1 MSMKYHQNIQPL
13 AGLLAGFVLGAGLL
27 VSGMTDPGKVLGFLD
42 IGSNWNPSLMGVLG
56 GAVMVSLLGFSL
68 AKNMKHPWFDSQ
80 FYAPTKKEIDKPLVI
95 GGLMFGI
102 GWGLAGYCPGPALAG
117 LALGNPEAPVF
128 VGAMLLGG
136 VLQNWWATRNQ

>member
-1 MSMKYHQNIQPL
+1 MSTKTPQPLQAL
-13 AGLLAGFVLGAGLL
+13 AGLISGFTLGAGLL
-27 VSGMTDPGKVLGFLD
+27 ISGMSDPGKVLGFLD
-42 IGSNWNPSLMGVLG
+42 IGSQWNPALIGVLG

-68 AKNMKHPWFDSQ
+68 AKKMQHPWLDQQ
-80 FYAPTKKEIDKPLVI
+80 FYAPTKKVIDQPLII

-128 VGAMLLGG
+128 VVAMLVGG
-136 VLQNWWATRNQ
+136 VLQNKWANRKQ